1 MHSLQESQRYPI
13 SRAWS
18 GETRSQTCI
27 IYLLTHPCSNMHLSG
42 RFRPISRFVA
52 GRLRSGR
59 QWHQTR
65 VAARVRRAQGG
76 SMGIVNLLTQ
86 NTQRLRRYYAPVNH
100 TQTWSTAKSS
110 KPSHMSYWTH
120 QLTRS
125 LVHLKPVGFKRS
137 DVDKILDNT
146 PEVKSALHPRLE
158 LSTPN
163 SNDAL

>member
-27 IYLLTHPCSNMHLSG
+27 LYMLTQPCSNMHMSG
-42 RFRPISRFVA
+42 WFRPISRFVA

-86 NTQRLRRYYAPVNH
+86 NTQRLLRYCYA
-100 TQTWSTAKSS
+100 
-110 KPSHMSYWTH
+110 HMSYWTH